1 MATPSSVPTSIDGV
15 TSLYRR
21 FRPGRFAELRG
32 QDHVV
37 RALQGAVKQGVSH
50 STDPKVMDR
59 AIKDCK
65 EILDEIMEGK
75 VQEWLN

>member
-1 MATPSSVPTSIDGV
+1 MPQTVPNTEKMDEH
-15 TSLYRR
+15 LQ
-21 FRPGRFAELRG
+21 A
-32 QDHVV
+32 VV

-50 STDPKVMDR
+50 STDPKAMDK